1 MTETT
6 VPAGGNE
13 FHDVEG
19 PALEEPAAAQLLE
32 EVFNA
37 RVVGHRADRIR
48 NLTMFGDLTAL
59 FAALI
64 STAALNAVFGRAGL
78 DWTQLIAFVA
88 LLPVWVMLG
97 VHFGL
102 YRLPER
108 TTDWSFADDLSA
120 AFVVCS
126 IWGWFWLLVMSA
138 IATGVVLPSLALWA
152 FSIVLVPVGRSVVRS
167 HLKKADWYRQSVM
180 LVGSPTAVER
190 VQRRIARQPDWC
202 FDIVKSIQI
211 GSRFDRGQSADS
223 IASVARDAEVERVI
237 VAEGP
242 AEITERTR
250 LIRDLLERGIY
261 VDLVSSEAD
270 VFRSTAGLS
279 HLEGLP
285 TLSYSPVRLSPLA
298 HAIKRTIDVTCA
310 SALLLMLSP
319 LLAYIAIRIKLDST
333 GPVFFKQDRRGL
345 CGTHFK
351 LIKFRTMTTDAE
363 ERLLEVAALKLHPDS
378 VTFKAAKDP
387 RVTGYGERLRRR
399 SLDELPQLW
408 NVIIGDMS
416 LVGPR
421 PLPLDEA
428 AHVPPRYRARERVR
442 PGLTGP
448 WQVLGRSDIP
458 FEDMIKLDY
467 MYVSTWSPRGDLKLL
482 LRTVAVV
489 FGARG
494 AY

>member
-1 MTETT
+1 MSETT
-6 VPAGGNE
+6 VQAGGNE
-13 FHDVEG
+13 FQEVEG
-19 PALEEPAAAQLLE
+19 QPLAEPAAQRYD

-48 NLTMFGDLTAL
+48 DLTMAGDIAALFVALASTAL
-59 FAALI
+59 LSAIL
-64 STAALNAVFGRAGL
+64 GRNGL
-78 DWTQLIAFVA
+78 DGPQLIAFVA
-88 LLPVWVMLG
+88 LLPLWVMLG

-126 IWGWFWLLVMSA
+126 IWGWFWLLAMSA
-138 IATGVVLPSLALWA
+138 IAVGEVLPSLALWA
-152 FSIVLVPVGRSVVRS
+152 LSIVLVPLSRSLVRS
-167 HLKKADWYRQSVM
+167 RLKRTTWYRQAVM

-202 FDIVKSIQI
+202 FDVVESIQI
-211 GSRFDRGQSADS
+211 GSRFDRGNDADS
-223 IASVARDAEVERVI
+223 LVSLARDLDVERVI

-270 VFRSTAGLS
+270 VFRSTAGIS

-298 HAIKRTIDVTCA
+298 NAIKRTIDVTCA
-310 SALLLMLSP
+310 SLLLTGLSP
-319 LLAYIAIRIKLDST
+319 LLAYIAIRIKLDSP

-345 CGTHFK
+345 QGSRFK
-351 LIKFRTMTTDAE
+351 LIKFRTMATDAE
-363 ERLLEVAALKLHPDS
+363 DRLREVADLKLHPDS

-387 RVTGYGERLRRR
+387 RVTKYGDALRRR

-408 NVIIGDMS
+408 NVITGDMS

-421 PLPLDEA
+421 PLPIDEA